1 MSKEE
6 KENEE
11 ENQAG
16 IDKETTIMVA
26 GNVVDESQD
35 NFLTAYRLIIT
46 EAWVKQLAKKS
57 QLYDQLK
64 KMIDK
69 EVDEIE
75 SSSEE

>member
-26 GNVVDESQD
+26 GNVGDESQD
-35 NFLTAYRLIIT
+35 NFLTAYRLIIM
-46 EAWVKQLAKKS
+46 EEWVKQLAKKS
-57 QLYDQLK
+57 QLYDHLK
-64 KMIDK
+64 QVIDK
-69 EVDEIE
+69 EVDSYEKE
-75 SSSEE
+75 

>member
-6 KENEE
+6 NEE
-11 ENQAG
+11 QAG

-26 GNVVDESQD
+26 GNVSDESQD

-46 EAWVKQLAKKS
+46 EKWVKQLAKKS

-64 KMIDK
+64 QMIDK